1 MDRGNVPPGVAVT
14 RRRLNANLTR
24 ACQMGQHKAKQ
35 GEPCM
40 PTTSHL
46 RNLTQALGSWRRAL
60 EEFESALLELEGTPD
75 ENGDAPKR
83 SPNGQNRQNLRL
95 LSLAE
100 VCQELGEQRTVVY
113 RRLSSGVIP
122 SLKLGHALK
131 VRQADLQEYINGQR
145 RNRSLGEKNGPL

>member
-1 MDRGNVPPGVAVT
+1 
-14 RRRLNANLTR
+14 
-24 ACQMGQHKAKQ
+24 
-35 GEPCM
+35 M
-40 PTTSHL
+40 PTATHL
-46 RNLTQALGSWRRAL
+46 RNLKQALGSWRGAL

-113 RRLSSGVIP
+113 RRLRSGEIP

-131 VRQADLQEYINGQR
+131 VRQTDLQEYINGQR
-145 RNRSLGEKNGPL
+145 RNRSLGEKNSSPGT